1 MNMRIIT
8 TTTAPPAKGPY
19 SPAIEVDGFLFCSG
33 QVSLDPETGE
43 FFDGDI
49 VAQTTRILKN
59 LSNLLIAGG
68 SGLNHVIKTTVY
80 LADINDFQTMNEV
93 YGKAFGNHFPA
104 RTTIQVAALP
114 LGAKIEIEAI
124 ARVVR

>member
-1 MNMRIIT
+1 MSLRYVS

-19 SPAIEVDGFLFCSG
+19 TPAIEVDGFLFCSG

-43 FFDGDI
+43 FLDGDI
-49 VAQTTRILKN
+49 VTQTTRILKN
-59 LSNLLIAGG
+59 ISNLLTAGG
-68 SGLNHVIKTTVY
+68 SNLNHVVKTTVY

-93 YGKAFGNHFPA
+93 YGKAFGNHKPA

-124 ARVVR
+124 ARVIR